1 MTYDGTYYYYYD
13 CENRLTDVNSANTRI
28 ASYKYDYK
36 GRRVK
41 KTVYG
46 SPDVVTKYCYD
57 GDQIIAEYNGSGTL
71 LRKFIYG
78 PGIDEPIV
86 MIAVDGQ
93 NETKYYY
100 HFDGLGSGRALSDA
114 DGDVVE
120 SYDYDVFGK
129 PTIFGSVGNPYF
141 FTGRQYDG
149 ETGLYYYRA
158 RYYSPQIGRFL
169 QIDPIG
175 YADSL
180 NLYSYVGNNPLNRT
194 DPEGR
199 SWKRWACHAACALA
213 QSVCQAACVYVCH
226 GVPLCWI
233 PCNAACLV
241 GATYCHYRCA
251 KIDECPEPPPPEN
264 IFRWATTVGT
274 YVP

>member
-1 MTYDGTYYYYYD
+1 V
-13 CENRLTDVNSANTRI
+13 E
-28 ASYKYDYK
+28 
-36 GRRVK
+36 

-46 SPDVVTKYCYD
+46 SPNVVTEYCYD
-57 GDQIIAEYNGSGTL
+57 GDQVIAEYNGSGTL

-120 SYDYDVFGK
+120 SYDYNVFGK

-158 RYYSPQIGRFL
+158 RYYSPSIGRFL
-169 QIDPIG
+169 QTDPISYEAG
-175 YADSL
+175 P
-180 NLYSYVGNNPLNRT
+180 NLYTYVRNNPINRV
-194 DPEGR
+194 DPSGLFECDWLGLAECLLEKYKDFLDELPFW
-199 SWKRWACHAACALA
+199 SACGIACNLCYSTRYPPICLACGVCAFRLGAAI
-213 QSVCQAACVYVCH
+213 VDCVNSNC
-226 GVPLCWI
+226 C
-233 PCNAACLV
+233 
-241 GATYCHYRCA
+241 R
-251 KIDECPEPPPPEN
+251 
-264 IFRWATTVGT
+264 
-274 YVP
+274 